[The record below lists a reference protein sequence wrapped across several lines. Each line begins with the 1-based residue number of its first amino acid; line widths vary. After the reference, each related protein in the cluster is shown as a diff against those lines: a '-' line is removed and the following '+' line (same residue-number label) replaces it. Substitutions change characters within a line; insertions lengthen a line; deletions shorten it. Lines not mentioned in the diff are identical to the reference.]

1 MDKKPNIAVLGA
13 SGAVGKEF
21 IKLIKDRNFPFNK
34 IKLLASEKSAGTK
47 MLVCGKVLTVEEAK
61 PESFDNIDIAFF
73 AGGSISKTLAP
84 EAVKRGAI
92 VIDNSSAFRMESDV
106 PLVISEINADDI
118 KMHKGIIANPNCS
131 TIIMLVALNPIHKL
145 SPIKRIIVSTYQAVS
160 GAGKDAVEEL
170 ILETK
175 EYFKGEEY
183 QAKILPYASAEKHY
197 TIAFN
202 LIPHIDKFMDNAYTK
217 EEMKMVNETH
227 KILHDDSIAITATTV
242 RVPVFRSHSESIYIE
257 TQDIVDIEKIKEMMD
272 DSPGVELRD
281 DISEMIYPMP
291 IEATNFY
298 DVSVGRI
305 RKDLYNERGINL
317 WISGD
322 QLLKGAALNALQIA
336 EYIIENNLI

>member
-1 MDKKPNIAVLGA
+1 
-13 SGAVGKEF
+13 
-21 IKLIKDRNFPFNK
+21 
-34 IKLLASEKSAGTK
+34 
-47 MLVCGKVLTVEEAK
+47 
-61 PESFDNIDIAFF
+61 
-73 AGGSISKTLAP
+73 
-84 EAVKRGAI
+84 
-92 VIDNSSAFRMESDV
+92 
-106 PLVISEINADDI
+106 
-118 KMHKGIIANPNCS
+118 
-131 TIIMLVALNPIHKL
+131 
-145 SPIKRIIVSTYQAVS
+145 
-160 GAGKDAVEEL
+160 
-170 ILETK
+170 
-175 EYFKGEEY
+175 
-183 QAKILPYASAEKHY
+183 
-197 TIAFN
+197 
-202 LIPHIDKFMDNAYTK
+202 MDNAYTK

>member
-73 AGGSISKTLAP
+73 AGGSISKILAP

-106 PLVISEINADDI
+106 PLVIPEINADDI

-145 SPIKRIIVSTYQAVS
+145 SSIKRIIVSTYQAVS

-227 KILHDDSIAITATTV
+227 KILHDDSIAITAT
-242 RVPVFRSHSESIYIE
+242 
-257 TQDIVDIEKIKEMMD
+257 KEMID